1 MSIINTSLLPL
12 QHDEEEACINLYR
25 ALDEE
30 CDFLIEWEQ
39 SIKEREKTRQQNK
52 LKRY

>member
-1 MSIINTSLLPL
+1 MSYIKIPLLPP
-12 QHDEEEACINLYR
+12 QYDEEEAKIDLYR

-39 SIKEREKTRQQNK
+39 SIKEREEIRQQK
-52 LKRY
+52 T